1 MAGSSYPNTRWHQ
14 ILGGILKEWLTPAG
28 ILVQHDA
35 PIGVELP
42 RADILLLKSARGKM
56 RHKQRQRLADGL
68 RDCRANH
75 LVLEFKYTESLNED
89 ALTQLLCYEW
99 LYRKSLELKK
109 GQTAAFLLCSKT
121 PRPKTLRK
129 FGYQQTKRRG
139 VYQSGQALIS
149 RATLLVLNELSDEPH
164 NAPLKCF
171 ASRQTEMRK
180 AYRIIRENRLP
191 GLTLQLER
199 MFNGLYTLLFGKVK
213 GEEMKART
221 KKVDELTMEYV
232 VETGQ
237 AWMDHMLSLIP
248 LEDRIK
254 GLDPEELLKAVK
266 PEERVKGLDPAEL
279 LKAVK
284 PEERVKGLDPEDLLK
299 AFKPEDLLKAFK
311 PEDLLKAVKPED
323 LLKAVKPEDLLK
335 AVKPEEL
342 FKGLSSKELKSL
354 KRKLN
359 KL

>member
-1 MAGSSYPNTRWHQ
+1 MADSLYPNTRWHR

-42 RADILLLKSARGKM
+42 RADILLLKSAGGKM
-56 RHKQRQRLADGL
+56 RSRQRQRLADGL
-68 RDCRANH
+68 RDSRADH

-89 ALTQLLCYEW
+89 ALAQLLGYER

-109 GQTAAFLLCSKT
+109 GQTAAFLLCSMT

-139 VYQSGQALIS
+139 VYQSRHALIS
-149 RATLLVLNELSDEPH
+149 RAVLLVLNELSDEPH

-171 ASRQTEMRK
+171 ASRQAEMRK

-199 MFNGLYTLLFGKVK
+199 MFNGLYALLFGKVK

-221 KKVDELTMEYV
+221 KKIDELTMEYV

-248 LEDRIK
+248 LEERIK
-254 GLDPEELLKAVK
+254 GLDPQEVLKAFKPEELLKAVK
-266 PEERVKGLDPAEL
+266 PEERIKGLDPQE
-279 LKAVK
+279 V
-284 PEERVKGLDPEDLLK
+284 LK
-299 AFKPEDLLKAFK
+299 AF
-311 PEDLLKAVKPED
+311 
-323 LLKAVKPEDLLK
+323 
-335 AVKPEEL
+335 KPEEL
-342 FKGLSSKELKSL
+342 FKGLSPKELKSL
-354 KRKLN
+354 KGKLN